1 MIDFGLFSS
10 QLPYIIF
17 IAVYMLYFGASS
29 LFRHDAGKAALQ
41 SEFTERQVIETAG
54 HDDKTLVFNITSP
67 DNFDAA
73 KDSEPIENISG
84 NSPSI
89 ICYPR
94 DNILH
99 LPLFAGSPVFSRP
112 PPFISGKLT
121 A

>member
-29 LFRHDAGKAALQ
+29 LFRHDTGKNAIQ
-41 SEFTERQVIETAG
+41 SEFTERQVTDNKG
-54 HDDKTLVFNITSP
+54 HDSKTLVCKITST
-67 DNFDAA
+67 DNFAA
-73 KDSEPIENISG
+73 QKDTDPIENIAG
-84 NSPSI
+84 NFPSI

-99 LPLFAGSPVFSRP
+99 LQLFTGSAVFSRP
-112 PPFISGKLT
+112 PPFTS
-121 A
+121 